1 MEYIRIAVL
10 LSAGIILSERFAPEF
25 TVIFII
31 SLIMVLT
38 VTAIFKHKFN
48 VKILIMVFAFILG
61 TGICRWAKSDA
72 NHDLSDYTGRYVIA
86 EGRISEIP
94 AQKDG
99 NTQYTVDVK
108 SIVWNKEQKEVREK
122 VLLTA
127 ESDFRY
133 GDSIVF
139 EGFLEKLPQKM
150 NENGFDYSVYYKSK
164 NIFSKIYSS
173 RVSLSEN
180 TFRDYSP
187 YALANYVRSF
197 ISDIIDKN
205 YNGDY
210 AAIMKAVLTGNK
222 KEFSADFSRVLDRTG
237 TGRFFYPAFVH
248 VTLFTT
254 LAAFLL
260 SIFKKHTRDIMTVF
274 LLIIY
279 AMLNMS
285 GAVFVKLCIMMS
297 LLILL
302 RLRYG
307 FVYFLDAVGLTAII
321 MALINPLVF
330 FNAGFVMSMLSTVLI
345 YYFFDSVN
353 DRLKFI
359 KIKYV
364 RRMLSI
370 GIICTIGLLPLS
382 AYFFKGTTL
391 MQSAAS
397 IIIIPCVTIILLLSP
412 LLIAMLYLFG
422 AAPVIGQAVSAML
435 FILKRLTY
443 LLDKI
448 GFTKTTLPKPDVLFL
463 IIYLLAIVAAV
474 KYVKHKKRDM
484 LTALFVA
491 AALTVSAVGQQVMRL
506 NDTEICFVN
515 VGQGDGAIIRAPY
528 RYNILIDGGGGN
540 AYSDYNPGETLFL
553 EYLLSEGITYVD
565 SAFVSHYHKDHVQGI
580 IAAIE
585 NIRVR
590 NLFLPDNMEGS
601 EWRTELERAALEH
614 DTSIHYISE
623 ETLLTYNNG
632 MTLNIIP
639 PAKKT
644 AVSDDENDTSYVYR
658 IDYGDFSAVFT
669 GDMTEYAEKCLI
681 ETGGV
686 KKSDL
691 LKVAHHGSK
700 NSTSAEWLDRIK
712 PKYAVIS
719 VGEDNTYALPNQEV
733 IDRLRDTELYRTD
746 IDGDI
751 RFTVNKNGHVETDT
765 RRQADG
771 GKKNR

>member
-10 LSAGIILSERFAPEF
+10 LCAGIILSERFASEF

-48 VKILIMVFAFILG
+48 LKILIMVFAFILG
-61 TGICRWAKSDA
+61 TGMCRAAKSDA
-72 NHDLSDYTGRYVIA
+72 NRDLSEYMGRYITA

-99 NTQYTVDVK
+99 NVQYTVDVK
-108 SIVWNKEQKEVREK
+108 SVTWKNKQRKVCAK

-127 ESDFRY
+127 DSGFRY
-133 GDSIVF
+133 GDSIAF

-150 NENGFDYSVYYKSK
+150 NENGFDYSLYYKSK
-164 NIFSKIYSS
+164 HIFSKIYSS
-173 RVSLSEN
+173 NVSPLPN
-180 TFRDYSP
+180 TFRDCSP
-187 YALANYVRSF
+187 YALSNYVRSF
-197 ISDIIDKN
+197 ISDIIDEN
-205 YNGDY
+205 YKDDY

-222 KEFSADFSRVLDRTG
+222 TEFSDGFSKVLKRTG
-237 TGRFFYPAFVH
+237 TGRFFYPAFLH

-254 LAAFLL
+254 LIAFLL
-260 SIFKKHTRDIMTVF
+260 SAFKKRTRDIMTVF

-279 AMLNMS
+279 AILNLS
-285 GAVFVKLCIMMS
+285 GVVFVKLCIMMS

-302 RLRYG
+302 KLRNG
-307 FVYFLDAVGLTAII
+307 FIYFLDVIGLTAII
-321 MALINPLVF
+321 MGLINPLVF

-345 YYFFDSVN
+345 YYFFDSVEK
-353 DRLKFI
+353 RLRFI

-364 RRMLSI
+364 RRMLAI
-370 GIICTIGLLPLS
+370 GIICTVGLLPLS
-382 AYFFKGTTL
+382 AYYFNGITL
-391 MQSAAS
+391 MQSAAA
-397 IIIIPCVTIILLLSP
+397 IIIIPCVAVILVLSP
-412 LLIAMLYLFG
+412 LLIAMLSLFG
-422 AAPVIGQAVSAML
+422 AAPLAGQAVSAML
-435 FILKRLTY
+435 FVLKYLPY
-443 LLDKI
+443 LLDKL
-448 GFTKTTLPKPDVLFL
+448 GFTETTLPKPDVLFL
-463 IIYLLAIVAAV
+463 IIYLLIMVAAV

-491 AALTVSAVGQQVMRL
+491 AALTVSAVGQQLMRF

-540 AYSDYNPGETLFL
+540 AYSDYNPGETLYL
-553 EYLLSEGITYVD
+553 EYLLSEGITRVD
-565 SAFVSHYHKDHVQGI
+565 SAFVSHCHKDHVQGI

-590 NLFLPDNMEGS
+590 NLFLPDNMDGS
-601 EWRTELERAALEH
+601 EWRAALEKAAH
-614 DTSIHYISE
+614 EHNTEIHYISE

-632 MTLNIIP
+632 MTLRIIP

-644 AVSDDENDTSYVYR
+644 AVSNDENDTSYVYR
-658 IDYGDFSAVFT
+658 IGYGDFSAIFT
-669 GDMTEYAEKCLI
+669 GDMTEFAEKCLI
-681 ETGGV
+681 DAGKAE
-686 KKSDL
+686 KSDL

-700 NSTSAEWLDRIK
+700 TSTSEAWLDKIK

-719 VGEDNTYALPNQEV
+719 VGEGNTYALPSKEV
-733 IDRLRDTELYRTD
+733 VDRLKDTKLYRTD
-746 IDGDI
+746 LDGDI
-751 RFTVNKNGHVETDT
+751 RFTVEKNGHVEIET
-765 RRQADG
+765 RR
-771 GKKNR
+771 